1 MQGQCID
8 LPKDSVQA
16 AGPPT
21 TADGQSIFLRCLLTT
36 VITKKVGVLPTPL
49 PNLGME
55 LWMIIRPKKIH

>member
-55 LWMIIRPKKIH
+55 F